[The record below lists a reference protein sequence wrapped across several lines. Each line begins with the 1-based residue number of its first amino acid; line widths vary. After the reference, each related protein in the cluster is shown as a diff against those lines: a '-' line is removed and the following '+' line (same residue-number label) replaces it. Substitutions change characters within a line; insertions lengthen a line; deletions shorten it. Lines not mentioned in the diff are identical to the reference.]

1 MSSSPSAMMTTMKST
16 SSLIATTNLNSRSNI
31 INKTNKVGAASVGH
45 DDGAKRGDRFVQKS
59 FNTDDE
65 NSNARITTSSSSQQK
80 RLTSQQLALF
90 AAHYH
95 HHAASSL
102 NNKRRGQKTNSTK
115 GKSDANVV
123 TFAAASSSGNSALVN
138 GKGANA
144 KILLSSCKYET
155 FVRLMKIMRPV
166 AQMKADQRAESKP
179 TREED
184 EVPAEKSDFTDGDA
198 GAKSEGANEAGAKD
212 QVEELEAGA
221 KELSLKDKDSN
232 VGVKGEPAEVKS
244 GSAEVKG
251 SK

>member
-1 MSSSPSAMMTTMKST
+1 MMTTMKST

-144 KILLSSCKYET
+144 KNLGYSVLAGLLLWICPAPAGVTAQAWHLFAVFVATIVGIITQPLPLGAVAMIGLGVSMTTGLLPFSAAFSAFASEIPWLIAIAFFLARGFIKTGLGNRIAITSSLCS
-155 FVRLMKIMRPV
+155 VPRLWV
-166 AQMKADQRAESKP
+166 
-179 TREED
+179 
-184 EVPAEKSDFTDGDA
+184 
-198 GAKSEGANEAGAKD
+198 
-212 QVEELEAGA
+212 
-221 KELSLKDKDSN
+221 
-232 VGVKGEPAEVKS
+232 
-244 GSAEVKG
+244 
-251 SK
+251 

>member
-65 NSNARITTSSSSQQK
+65 NSNARITTSSSQQK
-80 RLTSQQLALF
+80 RWTSQQLALF

-144 KILLSSCKYET
+144 KNLGYSVLAGLLLWIC
-155 FVRLMKIMRPV
+155 
-166 AQMKADQRAESKP
+166 
-179 TREED
+179 
-184 EVPAEKSDFTDGDA
+184 PAPA
-198 GAKSEGANEAGAKD
+198 GVFCGLFR
-212 QVEELEAGA
+212 VC
-221 KELSLKDKDSN
+221 
-232 VGVKGEPAEVKS
+232 
-244 GSAEVKG
+244 
-251 SK
+251 